1 MTKGP
6 EKPTAPAS
14 VAPGHGLDRRAMR
27 RAQNSVAVLPELL
40 PEASVSMLA
49 REVISRLAE
58 RGQGHIASD
67 RLIGELTEG
76 LLSRDEGAGL
86 RIVQKAIADGTSV
99 EDIYLVYLTGAA
111 RQLGDRWAQDQLT
124 ASQVTIAAA
133 RFYAILRGLSTHLAP
148 QNWPDGRFAVFA
160 TVPGEQHTLGVTMAA
175 ELFRRDGWLID
186 LKVGRQHDDLL
197 NELAETDFAI
207 LGLSATNEAV
217 LPELIRLI
225 AAIRVS
231 FPHVRIIVS
240 GHLGETEPRL
250 RQLTDA
256 DYVSTKLD
264 TLRVVMRDLHDTI
277 TAQPGAARG

>member
-6 EKPTAPAS
+6 ERPTAS
-14 VAPGHGLDRRAMR
+14 APVKPGQILDRSAIR
-27 RAQNSVAVLPELL
+27 RAHSTVVALPDHL

-58 RGQGHIASD
+58 RGQIDGATD
-67 RLIGELTEG
+67 RLIADLSDA

-86 RIVQKAIADGTSV
+86 RLVRKSLSDGIAV

-111 RQLGDRWAQDQLT
+111 RKLGDRWAQGKLT
-124 ASQVTIAAA
+124 SSQVTIAAA
-133 RFYAILRGLSTHLAP
+133 RFYAILRGISSHLAP
-148 QNWPDGRFAVFA
+148 QDVPDARFAVFA
-160 TVPGEQHTLGVTMAA
+160 TVPGEQHTLGITMAA
-175 ELFRRDGWLID
+175 DLFRRDGWLID

-197 NELAETDFAI
+197 HELAETDFAI
-207 LGLSATNEAV
+207 LGLSATSEAT

-225 AAIRVS
+225 AAVRVS
-231 FPHVRIIVS
+231 FPHVRIVVG

-264 TLRVVMRDLHDTI
+264 TLRIVMRDLHDTM
-277 TAQPGAARG
+277 TAQPGVARG

>member
-1 MTKGP
+1 MDRS
-6 EKPTAPAS
+6 AI
-14 VAPGHGLDRRAMR
+14 RRAH
-27 RAQNSVAVLPELL
+27 STVVALPDHL

-58 RGQGHIASD
+58 RGQIDGATD
-67 RLIGELTEG
+67 RLIADLSDA

-86 RIVQKAIADGTSV
+86 RLVRKSLSDGIAV

-111 RQLGDRWAQDQLT
+111 RKLGDRWAQGKLT
-124 ASQVTIAAA
+124 SSQVTIAAA
-133 RFYAILRGLSTHLAP
+133 RFYAILRGISSHLAP
-148 QNWPDGRFAVFA
+148 QDVPDARFAVFA
-160 TVPGEQHTLGVTMAA
+160 TVPGEQHTLGITMAA
-175 ELFRRDGWLID
+175 DLFRRDGWLID

-197 NELAETDFAI
+197 HELAETDFAI
-207 LGLSATNEAV
+207 LGLSATSEAT

-225 AAIRVS
+225 AAVRVS
-231 FPHVRIIVS
+231 FPHVRIVVG

-264 TLRVVMRDLHDTI
+264 TLRIVMRDLHDTM
-277 TAQPGAARG
+277 TAQPGVARG